1 VSSYPAAGRAV
12 SVSAD
17 EGDLPAGVMVAVPL
31 RCLVSPLKGGAPV
44 QDGDRPALVVAGTEK
59 IRAGEPVVFLKVVA
73 AAPAV
78 VTGKGH
84 VRAAGSPCGH
94 ATPGPMEDWLD
105 ARSGKGVID
114 GIAANAMLDAR
125 YVKGERERLLTAAFM
140 IRVIVLQTLMPE
152 AQPGDVIIA
161 LAGDL
166 ALVPWSRRWRPASE
180 RACLDWRKAPGP
192 APLEELQA
200 AVLAAAGKEHAGQD
214 GQSLTIGRSRPL
226 TVNSMDGSLLRVP
239 DTPGNRAAF
248 GTAGTAGDASSWP
261 AVRLFPL
268 SNCHTRSLLAMPWGP
283 AGTDKAAAE
292 QGLLDTVLAQ
302 YPHVLTHGQ
311 VWLMDRLWH
320 GVRRIAALIKRT
332 HVLIRIKSDIALKM
346 TSEILPD
353 GSYRAE
359 ISGDGITITVRV
371 IEYDVHV
378 GGQEVK
384 EMFCLVTDLL
394 NWREYP
400 ALELS
405 GLYKWRWDGSETG
418 LREAKAPLHGAGP
431 GTGAMLRSG
440 SPALIAQEIAA
451 WASAVE
457 MTRGVTRGAAL
468 AAQPARKGRRAGQP
482 VRSRDLSLTR
492 ARRLILAAIRSGRA
506 GCKALASQIAKHRT
520 ITGRGRHRARK
531 SKSPSTFP
539 HAGPKDTVTRTA
551 PAVITLA
558 NKPARPAETPPPPA
572 ETPPAPAKP
581 LQNTPNRPAGP
592 RKPSSRRLGTP
603 PPAVPGKR
611 RPRNVTRKETAHQ
624 GINA

>member
-1 VSSYPAAGRAV
+1 MPSYPAAGRSA
-12 SVSAD
+12 SVFAD

-31 RCLVSPLKGGAPV
+31 RCLVSPVKGGAPV
-44 QDGDRPALVVAGTEK
+44 QDGDRSALVVAGTEK

-78 VTGKGH
+78 VARKGQ

-94 ATPGPMEDWLD
+94 ATLGALEDWLD
-105 ARSGKGVID
+105 SQAGPGVIG
-114 GIAANAMLDAR
+114 GIADRAVLDSR
-125 YVKGERERLLTAAFM
+125 FVKGERERLLAAAFM

-166 ALVPWSRRWRPASE
+166 ALVPWSKRWRPASE
-180 RACLDWRKAPGP
+180 RACLDWRKALGP

-200 AVLAAAGKEHAGQD
+200 AVLAAAGEEHRDRG
-214 GQSLTIGRSRPL
+214 GQSLTVGRSRPL
-226 TVNSMDGSLLRVP
+226 AVNSMDGSLLRTP

-248 GTAGTAGDASSWP
+248 GSVGTADDSAAWP

-268 SNCHTRSLLAMPWGP
+268 NNCRTRSLLAMPWGP

-292 QGLLDTVLAQ
+292 QGLLDTVLTRFA
-302 YPHVLTHGQ
+302 HVLAKNQ

-332 HVLIRIKSDIALKM
+332 RVLIRIKSDIAVKRV
-346 TSEILPD
+346 SEILPD

-359 ISGDGITITVRV
+359 ISGDGVTITVRV

-394 NWREYP
+394 DWREYP
-400 ALELS
+400 ALELA

-451 WASAVE
+451 WAASTE
-457 MTRGVTRGAAL
+457 MTRGVTRDAARH
-468 AAQPARKGRRAGQP
+468 AAPAKKGRRAGQP
-482 VRSRDLSLTR
+482 VRCRDLSLTR
-492 ARRLILAAIRSGRA
+492 ARRLILAAIRAGRA
-506 GCKALASQIAKHRT
+506 SYTALARQIARYRT
-520 ITGRGRHRARK
+520 VTGRDRRRARK
-531 SKSPSTFP
+531 SKSPSTFG
-539 HAGPKDTVTRTA
+539 HASPKNTVTRTA

-558 NKPARPAETPPPPA
+558 NAPARPAETPPAPDPA
-572 ETPPAPAKP
+572 KPCQNTPDRPAGLRKPASRRPCTPAPAM
-581 LQNTPNRPAGP
+581 
-592 RKPSSRRLGTP
+592 
-603 PPAVPGKR
+603 PGKR

-624 GINA
+624 GLNA